1 MNTETW
7 DKFSKAMVRLL
18 IISAIAEKTT
28 ASQGQAVNQQRALAE
43 CPLSAKGLFVPS
55 LKRDIVLSIA

>member
-18 IISAIAEKTT
+18 IISAIAAALFLTFMHVVESISSKPGTLMMSSLA
-28 ASQGQAVNQQRALAE
+28 ASTI
-43 CPLSAKGLFVPS
+43 C
-55 LKRDIVLSIA
+55 